1 MWKVYLPSGRFA
13 YRLKGGAIHAGLPLR
28 SIIPTID
35 APVLTV
41 LAGTTRPMSGRR
53 VAALAGASH
62 PAVGA
67 VLARLTEA
75 GIVTATPQGPSVL
88 YVANRDHLA
97 WPAIEALT
105 RLRGA
110 ALDLMRDSIGSW
122 PIAPRTAL
130 LFGSFARADGDDSS
144 DIDLLVVQ
152 PNMPSGARAAQ
163 GWQPRWENQVAE
175 LQERVQHATGN
186 HVQVLD
192 EDLGKLRR
200 RVQAADPILDSWRA
214 DGLVLAGTAT
224 LDEVL
229 LEAVAKERA

>member
-1 MWKVYLPSGRFA
+1 M
-13 YRLKGGAIHAGLPLR
+13 HAGLPLR

-41 LAGTTRPMSGRR
+41 LAGTTRPLSGRR

-67 VLARLTEA
+67 VLARLAEA

-110 ALDLMRDSIGSW
+110 ALDLMREDIGFW
-122 PIAPRTAL
+122 PIAPRAAL

-144 DIDLLVVQ
+144 DIDLLLVQ
-152 PNMPSGARAAQ
+152 PKRPAGARGGQ
-163 GWQPRWENQVAE
+163 GWQQRWEHQVVE
-175 LQERVQHATGN
+175 LQERVQRATGN
-186 HVQVLD
+186 HLQILD

-200 RVQAADPILDSWRA
+200 RLQAADPILYSWRA
-214 DGLVLAGTAT
+214 DGLLLAGTAT

-229 LEAVAKERA
+229 LEAVAKDRL

>member
-1 MWKVYLPSGRFA
+1 M
-13 YRLKGGAIHAGLPLR
+13 HAGLPLR

-41 LAGTTRPMSGRR
+41 LAGTTRPLSGRR

-97 WPAIEALT
+97 WPAIETLT

-144 DIDLLVVQ
+144 DIDLLVV
-152 PNMPSGARAAQ
+152 PPSMPSGARAAQ
-163 GWQPRWENQVAE
+163 GWQQRWEHQVVE
-175 LQERVQHATGN
+175 LQELVQHATGN

-214 DGLVLAGTAT
+214 DGLVLAGSGT

-229 LEAVAKERA
+229 LEAVSKERV

>member
-1 MWKVYLPSGRFA
+1 M
-13 YRLKGGAIHAGLPLR
+13 HAGLPLR

-53 VAALAGASH
+53 VAVLAGASH

-110 ALDLMRDSIGSW
+110 ALDLMRYCISSW

-144 DIDLLVVQ
+144 DIDLLVVP
-152 PNMPSGARAAQ
+152 PNMPSGVRAAA
-163 GWQPRWENQVAE
+163 GWQQRWEHQVVE
-175 LQERVQHATGN
+175 LQDHVQRATGN

-192 EDLGKLRR
+192 EDLGKLRL
-200 RVQAADPILDSWRA
+200 RVQVADPILDSWRA

>member
-1 MWKVYLPSGRFA
+1 M
-13 YRLKGGAIHAGLPLR
+13 HAGLPLR

-41 LAGTTRPMSGRR
+41 LAGTMRPMSGRR
-53 VAALAGASH
+53 VAVLAGASH

-110 ALDLMRDSIGSW
+110 ALDLLRGSISSW

-144 DIDLLVVQ
+144 DIDLLLVQ
-152 PNMPSGARAAQ
+152 PNVPPGARAAQ
-163 GWQPRWENQVAE
+163 GWQQRWEGQVVE
-175 LQERVQHATGN
+175 LQERVQRATGN
-186 HVQVLD
+186 HMQVLD
-192 EDLGKLRR
+192 EDLGKLLR

-214 DGLVLAGTAT
+214 DGLVLAGSAT
-224 LDEVL
+224 LDQVL
-229 LEAVAKERA
+229 LEAVAKERV

>member
-1 MWKVYLPSGRFA
+1 M
-13 YRLKGGAIHAGLPLR
+13 HAGLPLR

-41 LAGTTRPMSGRR
+41 LAGTTRPLSGRR

-97 WPAIEALT
+97 WPAIETLT

-152 PNMPSGARAAQ
+152 PDMSSGARAAQ
-163 GWQPRWENQVAE
+163 GWQQRWEHQVTE

-186 HVQVLD
+186 HLQVLD

-229 LEAVAKERA
+229 LEAVAEERA

>member
-1 MWKVYLPSGRFA
+1 M
-13 YRLKGGAIHAGLPLR
+13 HAGLPLR

-41 LAGTTRPMSGRR
+41 LAGTTRPLSGRR
-53 VAALAGASH
+53 VAVLAGASH

-67 VLARLTEA
+67 VLARLTQA

-97 WPAIEALT
+97 WPAIETLT

-144 DIDLLVVQ
+144 DIDLLLVQ
-152 PNMPSGARAAQ
+152 PNMPPGGRAAQ
-163 GWQPRWENQVAE
+163 GWEHQVGE
-175 LQERVQHATGN
+175 LQERVQRATGN

-200 RVQAADPILDSWRA
+200 RVLAADPILDSWRA
-214 DGLVLAGTAT
+214 DGLVLAGTVT
-224 LDEVL
+224 LDDVL
-229 LEAVAKERA
+229 LDAVAKERV

>member
-1 MWKVYLPSGRFA
+1 M
-13 YRLKGGAIHAGLPLR
+13 HAGLPLR

-41 LAGTTRPMSGRR
+41 LAGTTRPLSGRR

-75 GIVTATPQGPSVL
+75 GIVTATPQGPSVM

-97 WPAIEALT
+97 WPAIETLT

-110 ALDLMRDSIGSW
+110 ALDLMRDIIGSW
-122 PIAPRTAL
+122 PIAPRAAL
-130 LFGSFARADGDDSS
+130 LFGSFARADGDHKS
-144 DIDLLVVQ
+144 DIDLLLIQ
-152 PNMPSGARAAQ
+152 PKRPAGARGGQ
-163 GWQPRWENQVAE
+163 GWQQRWEHQVVE
-175 LQERVQHATGN
+175 LQERVQRATGN
-186 HVQVLD
+186 HLQILD
-192 EDLGKLRR
+192 EDLSKLRR
-200 RVQAADPILDSWRA
+200 RLQAADPILSSWRA
-214 DGLVLAGTAT
+214 DGLFLVGTAT

-229 LEAVAKERA
+229 LEAVVKDRL

>member
-1 MWKVYLPSGRFA
+1 M
-13 YRLKGGAIHAGLPLR
+13 HAGLPLR

-41 LAGTTRPMSGRR
+41 LAGTTGPLSGRR
-53 VAALAGASH
+53 IAALAGASH

-97 WPAIEALT
+97 WPAIDTLT

-144 DIDLLVVQ
+144 DIDLLLVQ
-152 PNMPSGARAAQ
+152 PIVPSGAGAAQ
-163 GWQPRWENQVAE
+163 GWQQRWEQRWEHQVVE
-175 LQERVQHATGN
+175 LQERVQRATGN

-214 DGLVLAGTAT
+214 DCLVLAGSAT

-229 LEAVAKERA
+229 LEAVAEERV

>member
-1 MWKVYLPSGRFA
+1 M
-13 YRLKGGAIHAGLPLR
+13 HAGLPLR

-41 LAGTTRPMSGRR
+41 LAGTMRPLSGRR

-67 VLARLTEA
+67 VLARLAEA
-75 GIVTATPQGPSVL
+75 GLVTATPQGSSVL

-97 WPAIEALT
+97 WPAIEGLT

-110 ALDLMRDSIGSW
+110 ALDLMSDCIGSW

-144 DIDLLVVQ
+144 DIDLLLVPPEV
-152 PNMPSGARAAQ
+152 PVGVSAAEQ
-163 GWQPRWENQVAE
+163 WRQRWDSQVGS
-175 LQERVQHATGN
+175 LRERVERATGN
-186 HVQVLD
+186 HVQVLE
-192 EDLGKLRR
+192 EDVSKLSR
-200 RVQAADPILDSWRA
+200 RVLASDPILESWRA
-214 DGLVLAGTAT
+214 DGLVMGGTAS

-229 LEAVAKERA
+229 AEAVARERA

>member
-1 MWKVYLPSGRFA
+1 M
-13 YRLKGGAIHAGLPLR
+13 HAGLPLR

-41 LAGTTRPMSGRR
+41 LAGTTRPLSGRR
-53 VAALAGASH
+53 VAVLAGASH

-97 WPAIEALT
+97 WPAIETLT

-144 DIDLLVVQ
+144 DIDLLVVP
-152 PNMPSGARAAQ
+152 PNMPSGVRAAQ
-163 GWQPRWENQVAE
+163 GWQQRWEHQVVE
-175 LQERVQHATGN
+175 LQERVQRATGN
-186 HVQVLD
+186 YLQVLD
-192 EDLGKLRR
+192 EDLAKLRL
-200 RVQAADPILDSWRA
+200 RVQVADPLLDSWRT
-214 DGLVLAGTAT
+214 DGLVLAGTVT

-229 LEAVAKERA
+229 LEAVAKERV

>member
-1 MWKVYLPSGRFA
+1 M
-13 YRLKGGAIHAGLPLR
+13 HAGLPLR

-41 LAGTTRPMSGRR
+41 LAGTTRPLSGRR
-53 VAALAGASH
+53 VAVLAGASH

-97 WPAIEALT
+97 WPAIETLT

-122 PIAPRTAL
+122 SIAPRTAL

-144 DIDLLVVQ
+144 DIDLLLVP
-152 PNMPSGARAAQ
+152 PNMPSSARAGQ
-163 GWQPRWENQVAE
+163 GWQQRWEHQVVE
-175 LQERVQHATGN
+175 LQERVQRATGN

-214 DGLVLAGTAT
+214 DGLVLAGSAT

-229 LEAVAKERA
+229 LDAVAKERV